1 MFNSIANFFAKLD
14 SSLVKRDSRI
24 YTTARTGVVTSKQEL
39 RSIRLALSDTL
50 ADDKSK
56 EASSREG
63 ES

>member
-14 SSLVKRDSRI
+14 SALLKRDSKI
-24 YTTARTGVVTSKQEL
+24 YGTARKGVVTSKQEL

-50 ADDKSK
+50 ADDKAK
-56 EASSREG
+56 EAPSS